1 MLFEDIEGWD
11 GVGREPLDKG
21 DVYIHIADSCCHMAE
36 TNTTFLS
43 NYPPIKNFLILI
55 IKKDEGPKEG
65 QARVSSTQED
75 LYYRCLY
82 TSQLG
87 GQGCFS

>member
-11 GVGREPLDKG
+11 GVGREALDRG

-43 NYPPIKNFLILI
+43 NYPPIKIFFKLQVQINILLGLINLT
-55 IKKDEGPKEG
+55 
-65 QARVSSTQED
+65 V
-75 LYYRCLY
+75 
-82 TSQLG
+82 
-87 GQGCFS
+87 